1 MAFHNKYLSFELHE
15 NNTYIKYNYF
25 GELYWSADG
34 IGVDYNYP
42 EEKTKTSWYNTL
54 REESSCMSSACLGS
68 LFYHL
73 ELLNDESFKEIFGDI
88 LDIVRSE
95 KFVKFIDNWFNANG
109 GVFSEPYFFDGKFG
123 RFSSEGNMGYPDNE
137 EDEGDELKW
146 NEQAITIK
154 MNQKGAFD
162 DLRGKLF
169 IDEEQELK
177 FDLEL
182 KIVIDLFK
190 D

>member
-1 MAFHNKYLSFELHE
+1 
-15 NNTYIKYNYF
+15 
-25 GELYWSADG
+25 
-34 IGVDYNYP
+34 
-42 EEKTKTSWYNTL
+42 
-54 REESSCMSSACLGS
+54 
-68 LFYHL
+68 
-73 ELLNDESFKEIFGDI
+73 
-88 LDIVRSE
+88 
-95 KFVKFIDNWFNANG
+95 
-109 GVFSEPYFFDGKFG
+109 
-123 RFSSEGNMGYPDNE
+123 MGYPDNE

-177 FDLEL
+177 FELEL
-182 KIVIDLFK
+182 KSVINLFK